1 MRYAKVVLCIMCF
14 SILLAGC
21 GRKTGQ
27 NGSDKENDVTK
38 SEAGIMQ
45 NSETKN
51 SAKESVRYTIDTKV
65 EDVIEDPV
73 FGNYGRL
80 LFPVEQTIDCIYI
93 KFSTTM

>member
-1 MRYAKVVLCIMCF
+1 
-14 SILLAGC
+14 
-21 GRKTGQ
+21 
-27 NGSDKENDVTK
+27 
-38 SEAGIMQ
+38 MQ